1 MGMTVRQALGLPAL
15 ATGDP
20 VVLSGEDRLDADLRW
35 VHVSEVRDVGAVLAG
50 HELVLT
56 TGLGMTVSP
65 EAAAAFV
72 GQLVDAGAAGLVVE
86 LSAEYPA
93 VPDAALRRAR
103 AAGLPVVALNRP
115 VRFVDIT
122 EAVHRTL
129 VAEQFEQ
136 VRFAGEVHRTFTD
149 LGLARADT
157 DRLVAAA
164 AELAGT
170 SVVLEDL
177 ARRVLAPAAVGE
189 PVDRLLAEWERRS
202 RLTPFLRATGTAG
215 PERWL
220 TTPVGIHGGPWGRLV
235 ALGVGGAGGA
245 GGQLVDE
252 ARVRVVLERAAQAL
266 ELARMVE
273 RDDIAIQ
280 LRVHGGFLLDL
291 LDDRLGNEATAAA
304 RLRALGVPD
313 EREYVGLAAR
323 LRRDAPTDVAAAQ
336 RRMVHL
342 SERLHDA
349 VRGAGTAGVVGVLDG
364 EHVGVLLAG
373 GAGLPDAVGRELRR
387 REPDAVLA
395 AGPVVDRVL
404 AAGPSLRSARA
415 VVDVAAALPPGDSR
429 HEPVGCFRQSDIR
442 LPGLLMSLRGDARL
456 QEFAEA
462 ELGAL
467 LEHEAR
473 HPGGLVELL
482 RQFLAVGGNKTELAR
497 VAHRNRTSLYPAL
510 RRLEDL
516 VGHPLDDPSSRL
528 SLGVALL
535 AHDQGRSL

>member
-1 MGMTVRQALGLPAL
+1 MGMTVRQALGLPPL
-15 ATGDP
+15 AMGDP

-56 TGLGMTVSP
+56 TGLGMAASP
-65 EAAAAFV
+65 AAAAAFV

-86 LSAEYPA
+86 LSAAYPA
-93 VPDAALRRAR
+93 VPEPALRRAR
-103 AAGLPVVALNRP
+103 AAGLPVIALNRP
-115 VRFVDIT
+115 VRFVDVT
-122 EAVHRTL
+122 ETVHRAL

-136 VRFAGEVHRTFTD
+136 VRFAGEVHRAFTD
-149 LGLARADT
+149 LGLARAGT
-157 DRLVAAA
+157 DRLVATA
-164 AELAGT
+164 AELAGA

-202 RLTPFLRATGTAG
+202 RLTPFLRVTGTAG

-235 ALGVGGAGGA
+235 AVGAGG
-245 GGQLVDE
+245 VIDE
-252 ARVRVVLERAAQAL
+252 GRVRVVLERAAQAL

-291 LDDRLGNEATAAA
+291 LDDRLGSEATAAA

-313 EREYVGLAAR
+313 EREYAGLAAR
-323 LRRDAPTDVAAAQ
+323 LRRDAPADVAAAQ
-336 RRMVHL
+336 RRMVRL

-349 VRGAGTAGVVGVLDG
+349 VRGAGASGVVGVLDG

-373 GAGLPDAVGRELRR
+373 GDRASDAVGRELRR

-395 AGPVVDRVL
+395 SGPVVNRVL

-415 VVDVAAALPPGDSR
+415 VVDVAATLPPGDAR
-429 HEPVGCFRQSDIR
+429 HEPAGCFRQSDIR

-473 HPGGLVELL
+473 HGGGLVELL

-516 VGHPLDDPSSRL
+516 VGHPLDDPASRL

-535 AHDQGRSL
+535 AHDQHRSL

>member
-1 MGMTVRQALGLPAL
+1 MGMTVRQALGLAPL
-15 ATGDP
+15 AAGDP
-20 VVLSGEDRLDADLRW
+20 VVLSGEARLDADLRW
-35 VHVSEVRDVGAVLAG
+35 VHVSEVRDVGSVLVG

-56 TGLGMTVSP
+56 TGLGMAASV
-65 EAAAAFV
+65 EAAVAFV
-72 GQLVDAGAAGLVVE
+72 GQLVEAGAAGLVVE
-86 LSAEYPA
+86 LGPAYPSI
-93 VPDAALRRAR
+93 PEPALRRAR

-115 VRFVDIT
+115 VRFVDVT
-122 EAVHRTL
+122 ETVHRAL

-149 LGLARADT
+149 LGLARADSE
-157 DRLVAAA
+157 RLVAAA

-189 PVDRLLAEWERRS
+189 PLDRLLAEWERRS
-202 RLTPFLRATGTAG
+202 RLTPFLRATGAAG

-235 ALGVGGAGGA
+235 AIGAGGEV
-245 GGQLVDE
+245 GE

-291 LDDRLGNEATAAA
+291 LDDRLGTEATAAA

-323 LRRDAPTDVAAAQ
+323 LRGGAPSDVAAAQ
-336 RRMVHL
+336 RRMVRL
-342 SERLHDA
+342 SELLHEA
-349 VRGAGTAGVVGVLDG
+349 VLAAGAFGVVGVLDG
-364 EHVGVLLAG
+364 AHVGVLLAG
-373 GAGLPDAVGRELRR
+373 GDGVLDAVGRELAE
-387 REPDAVLA
+387 REPDGVLA
-395 AGPVVDRVL
+395 SGPVVDRVL
-404 AAGPSLRSARA
+404 AAGASLRSARA
-415 VVDVAAALPPGDSR
+415 VADVAASLPVAGQQG
-429 HEPVGCFRQSDIR
+429 EVGCFRQSDIR

-473 HPGGLVELL
+473 HGGGLVELL

-516 VGHPLDDPSSRL
+516 VGHPLDDPTSRL

-535 AHDQGRSL
+535 AHDQRRAG

>member
-1 MGMTVRQALGLPAL
+1 MTVRQALALPAI
-15 ATGDP
+15 AAGDP
-20 VVLSGEDRLDADLRW
+20 VVLSGEAALDADLRW

-50 HELVLT
+50 DELVLT
-56 TGLGMTVSP
+56 TGLGMSSP
-65 EAAAAFV
+65 ETAVDFV
-72 GQLVDAGAAGLVVE
+72 GQLVMAGAAGLVIE
-86 LSAEYPA
+86 LSAAYPS

-115 VRFVDIT
+115 VRFVEIT
-122 EAVHRTL
+122 ESVHRAI

-136 VRFAGEVHRTFTD
+136 VRFAGEVHRVFTD
-149 LGLARADT
+149 LGLARSST
-157 DRLVAAA
+157 ESLVEAASDL
-164 AELAGT
+164 AET

-177 ARRVLAPAAVGE
+177 AHRVLSAAAHLE
-189 PVDRLLAEWERRS
+189 PVDRLLTDWTRRS
-202 RLTPFLRATGTAG
+202 RLTPSVRATSIGG

-220 TTPVGIHGGPWGRLV
+220 TTPVGIHGGAWGRLV
-235 ALGVGGAGGA
+235 APGADGA
-245 GGQLVDE
+245 
-252 ARVRVVLERAAQAL
+252 RTRVVLERAAQAL
-266 ELARMVE
+266 ELARMAA

-291 LDDRLGNEATAAA
+291 LDDRIGTEAGAAA

-313 EREYVGLAAR
+313 ELEYVGLAAR
-323 LRRDAPTDVAAAQ
+323 LRGESPSDLGAAQ
-336 RRMVHL
+336 RRMGRL
-342 SERLHDA
+342 SEQVHDA
-349 VRGAGTAGVVGVLDG
+349 MLESGAFGVVGVLDG

-373 GAGLPDAVGRELRR
+373 SDELLDRVARELAV
-387 REPDAVLA
+387 REPEAVLA
-395 AGPVVDRVL
+395 AGPVVDRLL
-404 AAGPSLRSARA
+404 AAAPSLRSAR
-415 VVDVAAALPPGDSR
+415 VVSDVAASLPAAPD
-429 HEPVGCFRQSDIR
+429 VGCFRQADIR
-442 LPGLLMSLRGDARL
+442 LPGLLMSLREDARL
-456 QEFAEA
+456 QAFAEA

-473 HPGGLVELL
+473 HGGGLVDLL
-482 RQFLAVGGNKTELAR
+482 RQFLAVGGNKTELSR

>member
-1 MGMTVRQALGLPAL
+1 MTVRDALSLPAL
-15 ATGDP
+15 AGGDP
-20 VVLSGEDRLDADLRW
+20 VVLSGEGRLDADLRW

-56 TGLGMTVSP
+56 TGLGMAASP

-72 GQLVDAGAAGLVVE
+72 GQLVEAGAAGLVVE
-86 LSAEYPA
+86 LSAAYPA
-93 VPDAALRRAR
+93 IPEAALRRAR
-103 AAGLPVVALNRP
+103 AADLPLVALNRP
-115 VRFVDIT
+115 VRFVDVT
-122 EAVHRTL
+122 EAVHRAL

-149 LGLARADT
+149 LGLARAGSE
-157 DRLVAAA
+157 RLVVAA

-177 ARRVLAPAAVGE
+177 ARRVLASAAVGE

-202 RLTPFLRATGTAG
+202 RLTPFLRATGAAG

-235 ALGVGGAGGA
+235 AVGVD
-245 GGQLVDE
+245 DE
-252 ARVRVVLERAAQAL
+252 ARARVVLERAAQAL

-291 LDDRLGNEATAAA
+291 LDDRLGTEATAAA
-304 RLRALGVPD
+304 RLRALGVP
-313 EREYVGLAAR
+313 EAREYVGLAAR
-323 LRRDAPTDVAAAQ
+323 LRRGAPADVAAAQ

-342 SERLHDA
+342 SERLHEA
-349 VRGAGTAGVVGVLDG
+349 VLGAGASGVVGVLDG

-373 GAGLPDAVGRELRR
+373 GDRVLDDVGRELRA

-395 AGPVVDRVL
+395 SGPVVDRVL
-404 AAGPSLRSARA
+404 AAAPSLRSARA
-415 VVDVAAALPPGDSR
+415 VADVAASLPATD
-429 HEPVGCFRQSDIR
+429 VGCYRQSDIR
-442 LPGLLMSLRGDARL
+442 LAGLLMSLRGDPRL

-473 HPGGLVELL
+473 HGGGLVELL

-516 VGHPLDDPSSRL
+516 VGHPLDEPGSRL

-535 AHDQGRSL
+535 AHDQGRELT

>member
-1 MGMTVRQALGLPAL
+1 MGMTVRQALGLPPL
-15 ATGDP
+15 AAGDP
-20 VVLSGEDRLDADLRW
+20 VVLSGEARLDADLRW

-56 TGLGMTVSP
+56 IGLGMAASP

-86 LSAEYPA
+86 LSAAYPA
-93 VPDAALRRAR
+93 VPEAALRRAR

-115 VRFVDIT
+115 VRFVDVT
-122 EAVHRTL
+122 ETVHRAL

-149 LGLARADT
+149 LGLARAGT
-157 DRLVAAA
+157 DRLVEAAA
-164 AELAGT
+164 DLAGT

-177 ARRVLAPAAVGE
+177 ARTVLAPAAVGE

-235 ALGVGGAGGA
+235 AVGGAEESR
-245 GGQLVDE
+245 L
-252 ARVRVVLERAAQAL
+252 RVVLERAAQAL

-291 LDDRLGNEATAAA
+291 LDERLGTEATAAA

-323 LRRDAPTDVAAAQ
+323 LRRGAPSDVAAAQ

-342 SERLHDA
+342 SERLHEA
-349 VRGAGTAGVVGVLDG
+349 VLGAGAFGVVGVLDG

-373 GAGLPDAVGRELRR
+373 GAEVPDAVGRELRR

-395 AGPVVDRVL
+395 AGPVADRVL

-415 VVDVAAALPPGDSR
+415 VVDVAAALPPHDPR

-473 HPGGLVELL
+473 HGGGLVDLL

-516 VGHPLDDPSSRL
+516 VGHPLDDPASRL

-535 AHDQGRSL
+535 ARDQRRSL

>member
-1 MGMTVRQALGLPAL
+1 M
-15 ATGDP
+15 
-20 VVLSGEDRLDADLRW
+20 
-35 VHVSEVRDVGAVLAG
+35 
-50 HELVLT
+50 
-56 TGLGMTVSP
+56 
-65 EAAAAFV
+65 
-72 GQLVDAGAAGLVVE
+72 
-86 LSAEYPA
+86 
-93 VPDAALRRAR
+93 
-103 AAGLPVVALNRP
+103 VALNRP
-115 VRFVDIT
+115 VRFVDVT
-122 EAVHRTL
+122 ETVHRAL

-149 LGLARADT
+149 LGLARAGT
-157 DRLVAAA
+157 DRLVEAAA
-164 AELAGT
+164 DLAGT

-177 ARRVLAPAAVGE
+177 ARTVLAPAAVGE

-235 ALGVGGAGGA
+235 AVGGAEESR
-245 GGQLVDE
+245 L
-252 ARVRVVLERAAQAL
+252 RVVLERAAQAL

-291 LDDRLGNEATAAA
+291 LDDRLGTEAVAAA

-313 EREYVGLAAR
+313 DREYVGLAAR
-323 LRRDAPTDVAAAQ
+323 LRRGAPADVAAAQ
-336 RRMVHL
+336 RRMVDL
-342 SERLHDA
+342 SERLHAA
-349 VRGAGTAGVVGVLDG
+349 VLGAGASGVVGVLDG

-373 GAGLPDAVGRELRR
+373 GDGVLDALGRELHA
-387 REPDAVLA
+387 REPEAVLA
-395 AGPVVDRVL
+395 SGPVVDRVL

-415 VVDVAAALPPGDSR
+415 VADVAATLPATD
-429 HEPVGCFRQSDIR
+429 VGCYRQSDIR
-442 LPGLLMSLRGDARL
+442 LPGLLMSLRGDPRL

-473 HPGGLVELL
+473 HGGGLVDLL

-516 VGHPLDDPSSRL
+516 VGHPLDDPTSRL

-535 AHDQGRSL
+535 AHDQRHVG